1 MSKWFFINTMIFI
14 LVIWKV
20 TSGQVTSHRIIGGLG
35 MLFILYNW
43 TRHAVFSTIRS
54 NISRERK
61 IKFAQLSKKALP
73 FHKWTGTSALILI
86 LLHLGLVLGYFPLQ
100 IHNPKIVT
108 GIIALFILINLV
120 LFGWL
125 RHIRTTVKRRYIHW
139 TLAYLIIFAS
149 LVHIFI

>member
-1 MSKWFFINTMIFI
+1 MSKWFFINAMIVI

-20 TSGQVTSHRIIGGLG
+20 SSGQVNTHRVIGGLG

-54 NISRERK
+54 KISRERK
-61 IKFAQLSKKALP
+61 IKFARLSKKVLP
-73 FHKWTGTSALILI
+73 FHKWTGTTALILI
-86 LLHLGLVLGYFPLQ
+86 LFHTGLVLRHFPLLLD
-100 IHNPKIVT
+100 NPKIAT
-108 GIIALFILINLV
+108 GIIALFILISLV

-139 TLAYLIIFAS
+139 TLAYFIIFAA
-149 LVHIFI
+149 LIHIFI

>member
-139 TLAYLIIFAS
+139 TLAYL
-149 LVHIFI
+149 